1 MPGLITNSSIS
12 DQDITDIIRFTQ
24 NAFAKEGKGITV
36 DDVKKLRGKKPEGS
50 GIFNEKQ
57 LLEGDFEKL

>member
-1 MPGLITNSSIS
+1 MPGLISNSSIS

-36 DDVKKLRGKKPEGS
+36 DEVKKQREKKPVG
-50 GIFNEKQ
+50 GGLFNEKQ